1 VKFLVDHQLP
11 PALAEFLGG
20 LGHESRHVREIGL
33 KSDDDLTIWKF
44 ATSND
49 FVLISKDQDF
59 LDLASRPNEKGRL
72 IWVRLGNCRNQPL
85 LQAFGKFLPQILQ
98 SLDEGGR
105 IIEIR

>member
-49 FVLISKDQDF
+49 FVLISKD
-59 LDLASRPNEKGRL
+59 
-72 IWVRLGNCRNQPL
+72 
-85 LQAFGKFLPQILQ
+85 
-98 SLDEGGR
+98 
-105 IIEIR
+105 

>member
-20 LGHESRHVREIGL
+20 LGHESRHVREVGL

-49 FVLISKDQDF
+49 FVLISKDHDF
-59 LDLASRPNEKGRL
+59 FGLASRPNEKGRL

-85 LQAFGKFLPQILQ
+85 LQTFEKFLPQILQ
-98 SLDEGGR
+98 SFVEGGQ